1 MQRKGMARFAPL
13 AGLLF
18 LLLAVVSFA
27 LGGDPPDSEKPPPE
41 VVEYWEDSGKQIAS
55 AIIATYAALA
65 LVWFAGSVRDAIARV
80 EPGTSRLAS
89 IAFGGAVICAAG
101 LCVNNAIQFATAETA
116 GELSPEG
123 TQALSALF
131 ENFYFPMAAG
141 MALFLLAS
149 GIAAVRHGAFDKRLG
164 WIAVVIGVLAVT
176 PAGFPAF
183 IASLAWVGI
192 AGVVLYRKTDPVG
205 SGAEPPAAGG
215 GPAIHIPP
223 GA

>member
-1 MQRKGMARFAPL
+1 MQRKGIARFAPL
-13 AGLLF
+13 TGVLF
-18 LLLAVVSFA
+18 LVLAVVSFV
-27 LGGDPPDSEKPPPE
+27 LGGDPPDSEKAPPE
-41 VVEYWEDSGKQIAS
+41 VVEYWDDGKQIAS

-80 EPGTSRLAS
+80 EPGASRLAS
-89 IAFGGAVICAAG
+89 ISFGGAVICAAG

-116 GELSPEG
+116 GEISPEG

-141 MALFLLAS
+141 MALFLVAA

-164 WIAVVIGVLAVT
+164 WIAIVIGVLAVT
-176 PAGFPAF
+176 PAGFAGF
-183 IASLAWVGI
+183 IGSLVWIGI

-215 GPAIHIPP
+215 PAIHVPP